1 MGSIDHIRR
10 LMIRALDESLS
21 PQDKQKLEEG
31 LQEFPELQEE
41 QEKLLAFRNALAG
54 QEHSFRSFFSA
65 RVMNKI
71 EGLREEK
78 VTPVGLPSL
87 TPAFSRLAIPCLG
100 VCLVL
105 LLSLLVQE
113 QEVGWNL
120 FTGSSEIELADL
132 WLASLVHS

>member
-1 MGSIDHIRR
+1 
-10 LMIRALDESLS
+10 MIRSLDEPLS
-21 PQDKQKLEEG
+21 PQDLQKLEEG
-31 LQEFPELQEE
+31 LIEFPELKEE
-41 QEKLLAFRNALAG
+41 QEKLLAFRHALTG
-54 QEHSFRSFFSA
+54 QTHAFRSFFSA

-71 EGLREEK
+71 DGLREEK
-78 VTPVGLPSL
+78 VTAVGLPSL

-105 LLSLLVQE
+105 LISLLFQE

-120 FTGSSEIELADL
+120 LTGSSEIELADL